1 MDIRSIVRRSM
12 LCRLLRQ
19 RRHYVTNSM
28 FYQILKDSR
37 SLTGLILLFVF
48 GSIVRILLSSMT
60 VVVKFLSFAVMFII
74 LAWLVQNIISPS
86 DF

>member
-1 MDIRSIVRRSM
+1 
-12 LCRLLRQ
+12 
-19 RRHYVTNSM
+19 M

-60 VVVKFLSFAVMFII
+60 VSVKFLSFAVMFII
-74 LAWLVQNIISPS
+74 LAWLIQNIITPS

>member
-12 LCRLLRQ
+12 LYRLLRQ